1 MRVNDDQIKY
11 QLPDHRLKILGSVIF
26 GLLLFLCY
34 TISKIEEE
42 ITLLDFL
49 LIPTIVFLAFWFRS
63 FLKRYSKVGFLINQS
78 GLFNLDGSIICEIGD
93 IERIDVSPYTF
104 KSANGFIVILKT
116 KSSFKSIPGLYWRLG
131 NRLSI
136 GGLVSKNESK
146 FLSQT
151 LLGFYEENE
160 KKTGQNYSFI
170 NFDNKPAVD

>member
-1 MRVNDDQIKY
+1 MGPNDDQIKY
-11 QLPDHRLKILGSVIF
+11 KLPDHRIKILGSVIF

-42 ITLLDFL
+42 VTSLEFL
-49 LIPTIVFLAFWFRS
+49 LIPTIVFLAIWFRS
-63 FLKRYSKVGFLINQS
+63 FLQRYSKVGFLINQS
-78 GLFNLDGSIICEIGD
+78 GLFNLDGSIVCEIGD

-131 NRLSI
+131 KRLSI

-146 FLSQT
+146 FLSHT
-151 LLGFYEENE
+151 LSGFLE
-160 KKTGQNYSFI
+160 KIEK
-170 NFDNKPAVD
+170 

>member
-1 MRVNDDQIKY
+1 MTLNDDQIQYK
-11 QLPDHRLKILGSVIF
+11 LPSHRIKILGLVIF

-34 TISKIEEE
+34 TISKIEEDL
-42 ITLLDFL
+42 TLLDFL
-49 LIPTIVFLAFWFRS
+49 LIPTIIFLWLCFRK

-78 GLFNLDGSIICEIGD
+78 GLFNLDGSVICEIGD

-131 NRLSI
+131 KRISI

-151 LLGFYEENE
+151 LLGFFHETE
-160 KKTGQNYSFI
+160 KKTG
-170 NFDNKPAVD
+170 